1 MPDNAVRWCFD
12 TAKLPVIPDNAAR
25 LCFVVGVAKKAS
37 VWMELLPSSL
47 AQHSAASCDGGD
59 AGDAGDGRAET
70 PERDNIASLDAERRA
85 EWMSAWW
92 CGYAWSTENTFS
104 SRA

>member
-1 MPDNAVRWCFD
+1 MPDNAVRWCFE

-37 VWMELLPSSL
+37 VWMKLLPSSL
-47 AQHSAASCDGGD
+47 AQNSSSSSDGGD
-59 AGDAGDGRAET
+59 GADAGDGRAET

-85 EWMSAWW
+85 DWISAWW
-92 CGYAWSTENTFS
+92 CGYA
-104 SRA
+104 

>member
-1 MPDNAVRWCFD
+1 M
-12 TAKLPVIPDNAAR
+12 KLPFKPDNAAR

-47 AQHSAASCDGGD
+47 AQHSSASSDGGD
-59 AGDAGDGRAET
+59 GADGGSDGRAET

-85 EWMSAWW
+85 DWISAWW
-92 CGYAWSTENTFS
+92 CGYA
-104 SRA
+104 